1 MNEQG
6 RRLII
11 VSGLSGSGKT
21 VVLNTLEDQAF
32 YCIDN
37 LPVSLLDE
45 LAVQLVNPSASFPT
59 VVAIGIDAR
68 NPENNLSILPKSI
81 ASLKQ
86 QHVITE
92 LVFIEA
98 NDDVLTERFSE
109 TRRKHPLSSNSVS
122 LSDAITKEREILGVL
137 SETADLRIDTSHLL
151 LHELRDLV
159 RERIT
164 RRPIGALSLQFISF
178 GYKNGIPR
186 DADFVFDVRCLP
198 NPYWNKTLR
207 PFSGK
212 DEPVINFLGEQEKV
226 KEMLMQLRTFLDYW
240 IPCFEAD
247 NRSYLCIAFGC
258 TGGQHRSVYIAD
270 QLTSYFQQKNIH
282 VIARHRDI

>member
-45 LAVQLVNPSASFPT
+45 LAAQLANPSASFPA

-81 ASLKQ
+81 ASLKKQ
-86 QHVITE
+86 NVITE

-98 NDDVLTERFSE
+98 NDDILTERFSE

-122 LSDAITKEREILGVL
+122 LSDAIAKEREILGVL

-164 RRPIGALSLQFISF
+164 RRPIGTLSLQFISF
-178 GYKNGIPR
+178 GYKHGIPR

-198 NPYWNKTLR
+198 NPYWKKTLR
-207 PFSGK
+207 SYSGK
-212 DEPVINFLGEQEKV
+212 DEPVINFLGEQENV
-226 KEMLMQLRTFLDYW
+226 KEMLMHLKTFLDFW
-240 IPCFEAD
+240 IPYFEAD
-247 NRSYLCIAFGC
+247 NRSYLCIAIGC
-258 TGGQHRSVYIAD
+258 TGGQHRSVYITE
-270 QLTSYFQQKNIH
+270 QLTSFFQNKNIH